1 MEQIVY
7 IHKVEVQHHNMG
19 VVEIYIVEE
28 LVVIPM
34 GVALLVDM
42 AVADDPILAQILV
55 GGAWRLPYCWP
66 VGLVPLLLG

>member
-1 MEQIVY
+1 
-7 IHKVEVQHHNMG
+7 MG

-42 AVADDPILAQILV
+42 AVRDDPYAQSS
-55 GGAWRLPYCWP
+55 GGAGDTYGAVDRSILW
-66 VGLVPLLLG
+66 

>member
-1 MEQIVY
+1 MYMEQIVY

-42 AVADDPILAQILV
+42 AVAMIHMLNLV
-55 GGAWRLPYCWP
+55 EELEIPMVP
-66 VGLVPLLLG
+66 VD